1 MTVRFRLL
9 GEIRVLRDDEPVAIG
24 HGRLRCLLAALLVDA
39 GRVVPLDTLV
49 DRMWREQV
57 PGRPRDT
64 LYTYLSRLRTVL
76 VGIENVGLAQRS
88 GGYVLTVD
96 ADSVDLH
103 RFRRLQA
110 EAAAAADDSTRADR
124 LGRAQAEWDGEP
136 FAGTVGDWLDEQRT
150 LLAAEHLAARLD
162 FAEVRLRRGEHAGV
176 LAELTALAAAHPLDE
191 RLSGLLMLALG
202 RNGRQA
208 EALREYD
215 RIRRLLAEELGAD
228 PGPALRQ
235 LHQQVLAGEV
245 ALSDQFPVPHQLP
258 GVGRFVGRSTLLA
271 ALDQPSTVVTVLHG
285 PGGIGKT

>member
-1 MTVRFRLL
+1 MRNSDTAPCDSVHKCRAFVSRIHCALSDPNSHRDGDHTVRCGPRYTAAPGPRLPGAAGRAASPVATSVPDRACGFPSRTFQVMTVRFRLL

-110 EAAAAADDSTRADR
+110 
-124 LGRAQAEWDGEP
+124 
-136 FAGTVGDWLDEQRT
+136 
-150 LLAAEHLAARLD
+150 
-162 FAEVRLRRGEHAGV
+162 
-176 LAELTALAAAHPLDE
+176 
-191 RLSGLLMLALG
+191 
-202 RNGRQA
+202 
-208 EALREYD
+208 
-215 RIRRLLAEELGAD
+215 
-228 PGPALRQ
+228 
-235 LHQQVLAGEV
+235 
-245 ALSDQFPVPHQLP
+245 
-258 GVGRFVGRSTLLA
+258 
-271 ALDQPSTVVTVLHG
+271 
-285 PGGIGKT
+285 